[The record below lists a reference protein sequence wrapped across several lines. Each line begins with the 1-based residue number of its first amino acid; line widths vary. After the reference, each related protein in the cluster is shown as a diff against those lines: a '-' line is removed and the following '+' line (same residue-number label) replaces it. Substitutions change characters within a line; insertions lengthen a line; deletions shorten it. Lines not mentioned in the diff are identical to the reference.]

1 MAYASFSRAQGL
13 TFTQWGHDSWW
24 LHSAIV
30 RPGRLIEQKMP
41 NRIPFTIEE
50 LNPFQE
56 WHHHGTSLSLE
67 EASNWART
75 ISKRQNVKVRIRNQE
90 GEVIAIIEP

>member
-1 MAYASFSRAQGL
+1 MPSR
-13 TFTQWGHDSWW
+13 FT
-24 LHSAIV
+24 
-30 RPGRLIEQKMP
+30 
-41 NRIPFTIEE
+41 FTIEE

-67 EASNWART
+67 EALEWART

-90 GEVIAIIEP
+90 AEVVAMIEP